1 MKMRGRRCR
10 VTVALQKSDWPV
22 ILTLGP
28 GNVLEATAEEARAL
42 AIDICDA
49 LEAIQRGALG

>member
-1 MKMRGRRCR
+1 MKVRGRRCR
-10 VTVALQKSDWPV
+10 VTVALHPGDWPV
-22 ILTLGP
+22 ILTFGP
-28 GNVLEATAEEARAL
+28 ATVFEATADEARAL